1 MPAACLA
8 KRSRFTYP
16 DNVQKMAHRMKL
28 SIVATLYCS
37 APELPEFYRRCVA
50 AAKEVTDDLEIILV
64 DDGSPD
70 DSLAVALSLQASDHR
85 VVVVELARNF
95 GHHKAMMTGLAHSAG
110 DLVFLIDSDLEEP
123 PEALT
128 AFHAKLTDGGWDV
141 VYGIQRERR
150 GSPFER
156 LTGRAF
162 YAIMDALSDRSIP
175 RDLITARLMRR
186 DYVAALIAH
195 QDRSFQI
202 SHLWALTGFRQ
213 AALEVE
219 KLNEV
224 LPYDDF
230 LGKGSITVTEFVSGS
245 PSLCAVAD
253 YAKIH
258 LDRRLTWGE
267 TKESA
272 VAEIQYLVKDMDAEI
287 RVLHY
292 EETAY
297 TGFRYGMEKYYPTWK
312 IAEGDPLVVAA
323 KEAYSSLFK
332 EQPKVD
338 KWTFSTNGVTIN
350 GMYDIPCIG
359 FGPGNEVFAHAP
371 DEKVPVSDLV
381 AASAFYAILA
391 YYL

>member
-16 DNVQKMAHRMKL
+16 DNVQKIAHRMKL

-219 KLNEV
+219 KLA
-224 LPYDDF
+224 L
-230 LGKGSITVTEFVSGS
+230 S
-245 PSLCAVAD
+245 PST
-253 YAKIH
+253 YTIR
-258 LDRRLTWGE
+258 RRLRMAIQHITTTSTRILYFIFYGGLMLSMLAVLLMLMGIQLISTGLLAE
-267 TKESA
+267 MLAKNDYSTKQYGIR
-272 VAEIQYLVKDMDAEI
+272 EI
-287 RVLHY
+287 HY
-292 EETAY
+292 
-297 TGFRYGMEKYYPTWK
+297 
-312 IAEGDPLVVAA
+312 
-323 KEAYSSLFK
+323 
-332 EQPKVD
+332 
-338 KWTFSTNGVTIN
+338 
-350 GMYDIPCIG
+350 
-359 FGPGNEVFAHAP
+359 
-371 DEKVPVSDLV
+371 
-381 AASAFYAILA
+381 
-391 YYL
+391 